1 MNLLAI
7 IPARGGSKGVP
18 KKNIRDFKGKPLI
31 AWTIKAA
38 QESSLINDVILSSD
52 DPEIISA
59 AEHLNCKVPFIRDI
73 GLAKDETSSY
83 DVVLDAIERV
93 PNFDWIVLLQPT
105 SPLRTAAH
113 IDDAIELCLK
123 EERMSCAS
131 VTQVS
136 QNPLWMYEM
145 GKRNGLKPL
154 ISGATPKRR
163 QDLPNFYRLN
173 GAIYIA
179 NINWLKAT
187 GTFVNEQTVGYVM
200 DAKSSLDIDTEKD
213 FNTQD

>member
-1 MNLLAI
+1 MKLLAI

-18 KKNIRDFKGKPLI
+18 KKNIRNFKGKPLI

-38 QESSLINDVILSSD
+38 QESSLIKDVILSSD
-52 DPEIISA
+52 DPEIIKTA
-59 AEHLNCKVPFIRDI
+59 KHFNCKVPFVRDI
-73 GLAKDETSSY
+73 ELASDETSSY
-83 DVVLDAIERV
+83 EVVLDAIERV

-105 SPLRTAAH
+105 SPLRTAKH
-113 IDDAIELCLK
+113 IDDAIKLCLQ

-136 QNPLWMYEM
+136 QNPLWMYKM
-145 GKRNGLKPL
+145 GKRKKLEPV
-154 ISGATPKRR
+154 ISGVTPKRR

-179 NINWLKAT
+179 NINWLKDN

-200 DAKSSLDIDTEKD
+200 DAKSSLDIDSEKD
-213 FNTQD
+213 FDA

>member
-1 MNLLAI
+1 MKLLAI

-18 KKNIRDFKGKPLI
+18 KKNIRNFKGKPLI

-38 QESSLINDVILSSD
+38 QESSLIKDVILSSD
-52 DPEIISA
+52 DPEIIKTA
-59 AEHLNCKVPFIRDI
+59 KIFNCKVPFVRDI
-73 GLAKDETSSY
+73 ELALDETSSY
-83 DVVLDAIERV
+83 EVVLDAIERV

-105 SPLRTAAH
+105 SPLRTAKH
-113 IDDAIELCLK
+113 IDDAIKLCLQ

-136 QNPLWMYEM
+136 QNPLWMYKM
-145 GKRNGLKPL
+145 GKRNGLKPV

-179 NINWLKAT
+179 NINWLKDN

-200 DAKSSLDIDTEKD
+200 DAKSSLDIDSEKD
-213 FNTQD
+213 FDA

>member
-1 MNLLAI
+1 MNFLAI

-18 KKNIRDFKGKPLI
+18 KKNIREFNGKPLI
-31 AWTIKAA
+31 AWTIEAA
-38 QESSLINDVILSSD
+38 QESSIISDVILSSD
-52 DPEIISA
+52 DPEIIST

-73 GLAKDETSSY
+73 GLAQDETSSY

-93 PNFDWIVLLQPT
+93 PNFEWIVLLQPT

-113 IDDAIELCLK
+113 IDDAIKLCLQ

-131 VTQVS
+131 ITQVT
-136 QNPLWMYEM
+136 QNPLWMYEL
-145 GKRNGLKPL
+145 GIKNKLKPV
-154 ISGATPKRR
+154 ISGVTPKRR

-179 NINWLKAT
+179 NIDWLKSNK
-187 GTFVNEQTVGYVM
+187 TFVNEQTLGYVM
-200 DAKSSLDIDTEKD
+200 DAKSSLDIDTEED
-213 FNTQD
+213 FNTQA